1 MVKPGRKSRAESR
14 YTGEADRLAQLVK
27 AARNGADLSQ
37 EDAANLADVSASWL
51 SKLERGAVVE
61 PGLFP
66 VLALLQAL
74 EIADVAEVL
83 RGITPEWPAA
93 VR

>member
-1 MVKPGRKSRAESR
+1 MVKPGRKPRAESR
-14 YTGEADRLAQLVK
+14 FTDEADRLAQLVK

-37 EDAANLADVSASWL
+37 EEAANLADVSSSWL
-51 SKLERGAVVE
+51 SKLERGAVIE

-74 EIADVAEVL
+74 DVADVADVL
-83 RGITPEWPAA
+83 RGITPERPAT
-93 VR
+93 VP